1 MLTTINAEPTL
12 WDAILPE
19 QCLGLPTG
27 LASVDE
33 LLNDPVFYVPF
44 VPFFDPDRGR
54 PSIPMETY
62 IRMIF

>member
-19 QCLGLPTG
+19 QCLGLPAG

-44 VPFFDPDRGR
+44 VAFFDLHIACSVEHQAR
-54 PSIPMETY
+54 S
-62 IRMIF
+62 

>member
-19 QCLGLPTG
+19 QCLGLPAG

-33 LLNDPVFYVPF
+33 LLNDFSHETALRGDRLDVGKLSVFHLQN
-44 VPFFDPDRGR
+44 DR
-54 PSIPMETY
+54 
-62 IRMIF
+62 